1 MVSRR
6 AGARTPAASAPPDPA
21 AARGWQAAI
30 TGLGLNSSAPLL
42 RDLVRPLGW
51 LGAQALIVLQ
61 PTLALLGAGAS
72 ATRLIAYLEAL
83 DHPEETVPHK
93 EDLCQ

>member
-6 AGARTPAASAPPDPA
+6 AGARTPAASAPPESA
-21 AARGWQAAI
+21 APRGW
-30 TGLGLNSSAPLL
+30 LNSSAPIV
-42 RDLVRPLGW
+42 RDLARPLGW

-72 ATRLIAYLEAL
+72 ATRLIAYLVAL
-83 DHPEETVPHK
+83 DDSEETVPN
-93 EDLCQ
+93 